1 MNIDCEKSIE
11 NLKNSEDDYRSYNQ
25 KVMVLQVI
33 QQIICEMIIDG
44 RKIVNTD
51 IFFEVSNIRTNV
63 QNDSS
68 EFEGLL
74 QKMVSNKLFM
84 SQEKCYINENG
95 EIKICTVS
103 AYIKEFLRIVE
114 IENKKFTY
122 ALS

>member
-11 NLKNSEDDYRSYNQ
+11 NLKNSEDDYRIYNQ
-25 KVMVLQVI
+25 KIMVLQVI

-44 RKIVNTD
+44 RKFVNTD

-74 QKMVSNKLFM
+74 HKMVSQKPFIN
-84 SQEKCYINENG
+84 QEICHMNFNG
-95 EIKICTVS
+95 ENHMQCLDIHK
-103 AYIKEFLRIVE
+103 RILE
-114 IENKKFTY
+114 HSKNRE
-122 ALS
+122 